1 MTSYLTSNGINRT
14 TEFRAMKLLEKPM
27 RTLASPNL
35 QDPHGNIVPGLGLP
49 IGKTTL
55 GGYRMGSSD
64 ESSGAIFTGEI
75 FPPNPRKAPGRPAV
89 TFENTGNNVFQPD
102 DKSAAL
108 QALIKR
114 LGDNKFKA
122 KENEPY
128 AAYQAIKKLEREVLD
143 INRSAN
149 LEDQNLSR
157 EIVRNV
163 VEERRQQNEDDY
175 LRRMLDS
182 GLSVEDAKD
191 EIDNVRRNR
200 LIQEAKTV
208 EDRPYQAKLLLT
220 NLAKKRGISSAIN
233 EPLSQSGAIMSPQP
247 NAQIAS
253 AQGNPADGFGNAPL
267 DVNRLFMT
275 PEYFRSRLRRS
286 NLTQESADRDS
297 ALNAL
302 IASGEQPN
310 ISSAPVYSARQREQQ
325 IEATREGISANAEVL
340 RLHGQKL
347 MAPLPIPVFCDGL
360 MKALYT
366 YIGKTS
372 GASVRSAT
380 KAIGNMNKV
389 QLVVGINIALNN
401 NASFSDL
408 KTFLEGKKNNGIIDV
423 TDELLIEALQTLA
436 GAPILSVP
444 VLDGVSFRN
453 ISTQQQLNAA
463 VLAFANASPQTLNE
477 LRVRRGRGDT
487 RRNRPAA
494 PAAPAAPARRRPAP
508 PAPEPE
514 PPAPPPQPAA
524 ISIGAMTKAQLRP
537 LLQANR
543 LNVTGNLQALRDR
556 LIAFRTPDGRQLY
569 TP

>member
-1 MTSYLTSNGINRT
+1 
-14 TEFRAMKLLEKPM
+14 MKLLEKPI
-27 RTLASPNL
+27 RTMASPNL
-35 QDPHGNIVPGLGLP
+35 QEPGGSIVPGLGLP

-55 GGYRMGSSD
+55 GSYRMGSSD
-64 ESSGAIFTGEI
+64 ESSGAIYPGEI
-75 FPPNPRKAPGRPAV
+75 FPPNPRLAPGRPAV

-102 DKSAAL
+102 DKSEAL

-128 AAYQAIKKLEREVLD
+128 AAYQAIKKLEREIGD
-143 INRSAN
+143 IERYAGV
-149 LEDQNLSR
+149 EDQNLSR

-220 NLAKKRGISSAIN
+220 NLAKKRGISSSIN

-267 DVNRLFMT
+267 DVNRIFMT
-275 PEYFRSRLRRS
+275 PDYYRSRLRRS

-310 ISSAPVYSARQREQQ
+310 ITSAPVYSARQREQQ
-325 IEATREGISANAEVL
+325 IEATREGIAANAEVL

-347 MAPLPIPVFCDGL
+347 TLPLPIPVFCDGL
-360 MKALYT
+360 MKQLYT
-366 YIGKTS
+366 LLGKTT
-372 GASVRSAT
+372 GASVRAST
-380 KAIGNMNKV
+380 KAIGNMSKL
-389 QLVVGINIALNN
+389 QLIVGINIALND
-401 NASFSDL
+401 NASFADL
-408 KTFLEGKKNNGIIDV
+408 KDFLTQRKNNGNIDV
-423 TDELLIEALQTLA
+423 TDELLIEALQNMVN
-436 GAPILSVP
+436 APIYSVP
-444 VLDGVSFRN
+444 TLDGISFRN
-453 ISTQQQLNAA
+453 VATQQQLNAA
-463 VLAFANASPQTLNE
+463 VLAFANASPQVLDE
-477 LRVRRGRGDT
+477 LRRRRGRGNT
-487 RRNRPAA
+487 RRNRPNAPA
-494 PAAPAAPARRRPAP
+494 RQRVVPPPVVVVPPAAPA
-508 PAPEPE
+508 
-514 PPAPPPQPAA
+514 QPAA
-524 ISIGAMTKAQLRP
+524 ISVGAMNKNQLKEELRKINRPVGGNIAQLKE
-537 LLQANR
+537 
-543 LNVTGNLQALRDR
+543 R
-556 LIAFRTPDGRQLY
+556 LISFRNAEGRQLY
-569 TP
+569 TE

>member
-1 MTSYLTSNGINRT
+1 MTSYLTAGGINRT
-14 TEFRAMKLLEKPM
+14 SEFRAMKLLENPI

-35 QDPHGNIVPGLGLP
+35 KDPQGNVLPGLGLP

-55 GGYRMGSSD
+55 GSYRMGNND
-64 ESSGAIFTGEI
+64 EGGSGAIYPGEI
-75 FPPNPRKAPGRPAV
+75 FPPNPRIAPGRPAV
-89 TFENTGNNVFQPD
+89 TFEIIGNNVFQPD
-102 DKSAAL
+102 DKSEAL
-108 QALIKR
+108 HALIKR

-128 AAYQAIKKLEREVLD
+128 AAYQAIKKLEREISD
-143 INRSAN
+143 IERYAN
-149 LEDQNLSR
+149 VEDQNLSR

-200 LIQEAKTV
+200 LIQEARTV

-247 NAQIAS
+247 NSQIAT

-267 DVNRLFMT
+267 DVNRIFMT
-275 PEYFRSRLRRS
+275 PEYFRSKLRRS
-286 NLTQESADRDS
+286 ALTQESADRDS

-310 ISSAPVYSARQREQQ
+310 IASAPVYAARQREQQ
-325 IEATREGISANAEVL
+325 IEATREGITANAEVL
-340 RLHGQKL
+340 RLQGQKL

-366 YIGKTS
+366 YIGKTT
-372 GASVRSAT
+372 GASVRSTT

-401 NASFSDL
+401 NASFTDL
-408 KTFLEGKKNNGIIDV
+408 KTFLEGKKNNGMIDV

-436 GAPILSVP
+436 GSPIFSVP

-487 RRNRPAA
+487 RRNRPA
-494 PAAPAAPARRRPAP
+494 PAAPARRRPAP

-524 ISIGAMTKAQLRP
+524 MSIGAMTKAQLRP
-537 LLQANR
+537 LLVANN
-543 LNVTGNLQALRDR
+543 LNVTGNLPALRDR
-556 LIAFRTPDGRQLY
+556 LIAFRTPEGRQLY